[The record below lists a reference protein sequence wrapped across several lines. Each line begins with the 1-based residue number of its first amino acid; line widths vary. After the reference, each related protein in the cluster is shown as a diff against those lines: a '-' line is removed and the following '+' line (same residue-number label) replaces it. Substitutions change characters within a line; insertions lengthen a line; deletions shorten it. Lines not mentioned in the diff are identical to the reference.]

1 VASPYEIEIRN
12 LLQTPKPDQDE
23 PDQTNEN
30 NDNYFIAYMKG
41 QLTRQEMLHLDLAV
55 ETILKELRES
65 SVGGNDL
72 KRNSDYNFTVDV
84 LHEEFNEGT

>member
-1 VASPYEIEIRN
+1 
-12 LLQTPKPDQDE
+12 
-23 PDQTNEN
+23 
-30 NDNYFIAYMKG
+30 MKG

-65 SVGGNDL
+65 NVGGNDL